1 MAAHAGKVFI
11 AEDLRK
17 ILRGGEDNL
26 TAEAAATGAS
36 YRRDLAVGVAAIAAT
51 ARAIKKLEGR

>member
-1 MAAHAGKVFI
+1 MAGKVVI

-26 TAEAAATGAS
+26 TAEAAAAGAS
-36 YRRDLAVGVAAIAAT
+36 YPPDLAVGVGAIAAS
-51 ARAIKKLEGR
+51 ARAIKKLEGQ